1 MPKKHLTNIIAHNP
15 EIQHI
20 KGPDLN
26 TMYFNMLLNSLILHL
41 FTNSNPFIIYLRP
54 YEYGMILKSVNP
66 MRMKTNYIPFDSN
79 TSHWTFEVARDF
91 VFVISNEYN
100 AVAARGKIQF
110 SDSLSRCAQ
119 SGMDWDS
126 LMSITF
132 WFCFW
137 LESAVTGSMLFSGFP
152 VKLEKDRW
160 IPLWLQ
166 IIELIVQYNIKVVY
180 KGRIPSNNEWKLV
193 E

>member
-26 TMYFNMLLNSLILHL
+26 TMYFNLLLNSLILHL

-100 AVAARGKIQF
+100 AVAARAKFNFLIRYLDVLRVAWTGTVWCQLLF
-110 SDSLSRCAQ
+110 DSVF
-119 SGMDWDS
+119 DS
-126 LMSITF
+126 NQ
-132 WFCFW
+132 
-137 LESAVTGSMLFSGFP
+137 
-152 VKLEKDRW
+152 
-160 IPLWLQ
+160 LWQEVCYFQDFL
-166 IIELIVQYNIKVVY
+166 LN
-180 KGRIPSNNEWKLV
+180 WKKTS
-193 E
+193 EFHYDCR